1 MNFMRNNPDRATH
14 GLRFASP
21 CSVMSAALLALG
33 LSVPIALS
41 GAARAND
48 FYAGKVISIYIGTGE
63 GPGALSAYPR
73 AIAQVIGKYIPGNP
87 AIVVRNMPGAGG
99 IKAANF
105 IYGIAPQDGTAW
117 GFITRGFVRAPML
130 ATPQAQFDPT
140 RYHWIGTTS
149 QETSVAAVWTS
160 ATGVR
165 SLPDAMTQEVVFG
178 GTSLATDTGLF
189 PSILNRLIGTRFKVI
204 VGYKSS
210 TDVDLA
216 MERGEV
222 QGKIWTWGS
231 LKSGNTAG
239 WVEDKK
245 VSLLAQFGL
254 QKARDLPDLPLAL
267 DYAKTPE
274 DRQVMEL
281 IFAPLTLGYPS
292 FTGPGVPPER
302 VEIMRRAF
310 DKTMRDPEFI
320 DLMKQQNLALDPA
333 TGEAVQVIVQRLYQ
347 MPQSVIERARMYI
360 PPS

>member
-1 MNFMRNNPDRATH
+1 MRTLLA
-14 GLRFASP
+14 
-21 CSVMSAALLALG
+21 LALG
-33 LSVPIALS
+33 LPIALS
-41 GAARAND
+41 GSARASD

-117 GFITRGFVRAPML
+117 GFITRGFVRAPLL

-140 RYHWIGTTS
+140 RYQWIGTTS
-149 QETSVAAVWTS
+149 QETSVAAVWSS

-189 PSILNRLIGTRFKVI
+189 PTILNRLIGTRFKVI

-231 LKSGNTAG
+231 LKSGNTAD
-239 WVEDKK
+239 WVERRK
-245 VSLLAQFGL
+245 VSVLAQFGL
-254 QKARDLPDLPLAL
+254 QKARDLPEVPLAL
-267 DYAKTPE
+267 DYARTPD

-292 FTGPGVPPER
+292 FMGPGVPSER
-302 VEIMRRAF
+302 VEMLRRAF
-310 DKTMRDPEFI
+310 DRTMQDPELI
-320 DLMKQQNLALDPA
+320 DLMKQQNLVLDPA
-333 TGEAVQVIVQRLYQ
+333 RGEDVQAIVQRLYQ
-347 MPQSVIERARMYI
+347 MPAAVIERARMYI
-360 PPS
+360 PQ

>member
-1 MNFMRNNPDRATH
+1 MRI
-14 GLRFASP
+14 GLF
-21 CSVMSAALLALG
+21 LAVS
-33 LSVPIALS
+33 LSLAMAGA
-41 GAARAND
+41 GAARAAD
-48 FYAGKVISIYIGTGE
+48 FYAGKTINIYIGTGE
-63 GPGALSAYPR
+63 GAGALSAYPR

-87 AIVVRNMPGAGG
+87 AIVVRYMPGAGG

-105 IYGIAPQDGTAW
+105 IYSIAPQDGTAW

-130 ATPQAQFDPT
+130 GTAQAQFDPT
-140 RYHWIGTTS
+140 RYQWIGTTS
-149 QETSVAAVWTS
+149 QETSVAAVWAN
-160 ATGVR
+160 ATRVR
-165 SLPDAMTQEVVFG
+165 SLADAMTQEVVFG

-189 PSILNRLIGTRFKVI
+189 PTILNRLIGSRFKVI

-231 LKSGNTAG
+231 LKSGSTAN
-239 WVEDKK
+239 WVADGK
-245 VSLLAQFGL
+245 VAMLAQFGL
-254 QKARDLPDLPLAL
+254 EQARDLPSLPLAL

-281 IFAPLTLGYPS
+281 IFAPLALGYPS
-292 FTGPGVPPER
+292 FMGPLVPGDR
-302 VEIMRRAF
+302 IEIMRRAF
-310 DKTMRDPEFI
+310 DRTMQDGEFI
-320 DLMKQQNLALDPA
+320 ALMQQQNLVLDPA
-333 TGEAVQVIVQRLYQ
+333 PGEAVQGIVERLYR

>member
-1 MNFMRNNPDRATH
+1 MRSR
-14 GLRFASP
+14 LS
-21 CSVMSAALLALG
+21 LALF
-33 LSVPIALS
+33 LSLAVAPA
-41 GAARAND
+41 GGARAAD
-48 FYAGKVISIYIGTGE
+48 FYAGKTINIYIGTGD
-63 GPGALSAYPR
+63 GAGALSAYPR

-87 AIVVRNMPGAGG
+87 GIVVRYMPGAGG

-105 IYGIAPQDGTAW
+105 IYSIAPQDGTAW

-130 ATPQAQFDPT
+130 GTAQAQFDPT
-140 RYHWIGTTS
+140 KYQWIGTTS
-149 QETSVAAVWTS
+149 QETSVAAVWAA
-160 ATGVR
+160 ATRVR
-165 SLPDAMTQEVVFG
+165 SFTDAATQEVVFG

-189 PSILNRLIGTRFKVI
+189 PTILNRLIGTRFKVI

-231 LKSGNTAG
+231 LKSGSTAN
-239 WVEDKK
+239 WVADGK
-245 VSLLAQFGL
+245 VAVLAQFGL
-254 QKARDLPDLPLAL
+254 EHAKDLPDLPLAL

-281 IFAPLTLGYPS
+281 IFAPLALGYPS
-292 FTGPGVPPER
+292 FMGPGVPADR
-302 VEIMRRAF
+302 IEIMRRAF
-310 DKTMRDPEFI
+310 DRTMQDPEFI
-320 DLMKQQNLALDPA
+320 GLMQQQNLVLDPA
-333 TGEAVQVIVQRLYQ
+333 RGEAVQAIVERLYR

>member
-1 MNFMRNNPDRATH
+1 MGMNFAFPRSRMRVT
-14 GLRFASP
+14 
-21 CSVMSAALLALG
+21 LLALA
-33 LSVPIALS
+33 LSLPIALL
-41 GAARAND
+41 GTAQAAD
-48 FYAGKVISIYIGTGE
+48 FYAGKTISIYIGTGE

-87 AIVVRNMPGAGG
+87 AVVVRNMPGAGG

-130 ATPQAQFDPT
+130 GTPQAQFDPT
-140 RYHWIGTTS
+140 KYQWIGTTS
-149 QETSVAAVWTS
+149 QETSVAAVWT
-160 ATGVR
+160 AGTPVR

-189 PSILNRLIGTRFKVI
+189 PTILDRLIGTRFRVI
-204 VGYKSS
+204 IGYKSS

-222 QGKIWTWGS
+222 QGKVWTWGS

-254 QKARDLPDLPLAL
+254 QRARDLPDLPLAL

-292 FTGPGVPPER
+292 FMGPGVTPER

-310 DKTMRDPEFI
+310 DKTMQDPEFI
-320 DLMKQQNLALDPA
+320 DLMKQQNLVLDPA
-333 TGEAVQVIVQRLYQ
+333 PGEAVQAIVQRLYQ
-347 MPQSVIERARMYI
+347 MPQAVIERARMYI

>member
-1 MNFMRNNPDRATH
+1 MRI
-14 GLRFASP
+14 
-21 CSVMSAALLALG
+21 LLAL
-33 LSVPIALS
+33 ALS
-41 GAARAND
+41 LSLALAPSARASD
-48 FYAGKVISIYIGTGE
+48 FYAGKIISIYIGTGE

-73 AIAQVIGKYIPGNP
+73 AIAQVIGRYIPGNP

-140 RYHWIGTTS
+140 RYRWIGTTS
-149 QETSVAAVWTS
+149 QETSVAAVWSS

-165 SLPDAMTQEVVFG
+165 SLPDATTQEVVFG

-189 PSILNRLIGTRFKVI
+189 PTILNRLIGTRFKVI

-231 LKSGNTAG
+231 LKSGNTAD
-239 WVEDKK
+239 WVERNK

-254 QKARDLPDLPLAL
+254 QRAKDLPDLPLAL
-267 DYAKTPE
+267 DYARTPE

-292 FTGPGVPPER
+292 FMGPGVPPER
-302 VEIMRRAF
+302 VEVMRRAF
-310 DKTMRDPEFI
+310 DRTMRDPEFI
-320 DLMKQQNLALDPA
+320 DLMRQQNLVLDPA
-333 TGEAVQVIVQRLYQ
+333 RGEDVQAIVQRLYQ
-347 MPQSVIERARMYI
+347 MPQAVIERARMYI